1 MAEARATERARAW
14 RHGRASKP
22 STRRE
27 RKESMRRK
35 VVACVDELEAGARQ
49 QRDAESAPPASPPS
63 PETKPWREKLWGG
76 P

>member
-1 MAEARATERARAW
+1 
-14 RHGRASKP
+14 
-22 STRRE
+22 
-27 RKESMRRK
+27 MRRK